1 MTYKIAKLKYSIQN
15 KKLSIILNIKNHT
28 TLLEVVSL
36 TNINCSSDCVYQKD
50 GKCCFENIS
59 KQQVTPNN
67 NCAYY
72 LSKLKAT
79 TNK

>member
-1 MTYKIAKLKYSIQN
+1 MNIFVKLFN
-15 KKLSIILNIKNHT
+15 NINRGDI
-28 TLLEVVSL
+28 L
-36 TNINCSSDCVYQKD
+36 TNINCSSNCVYQKD
-50 GKCCFENIS
+50 GKCCFENVS

-72 LSKLKAT
+72 LSVSKAT

>member
-1 MTYKIAKLKYSIQN
+1 M
-15 KKLSIILNIKNHT
+15 
-28 TLLEVVSL
+28 

-50 GKCCFENIS
+50 GKCCFENVA

-72 LSKLKAT
+72 LS
-79 TNK
+79 TNKKTTTEK